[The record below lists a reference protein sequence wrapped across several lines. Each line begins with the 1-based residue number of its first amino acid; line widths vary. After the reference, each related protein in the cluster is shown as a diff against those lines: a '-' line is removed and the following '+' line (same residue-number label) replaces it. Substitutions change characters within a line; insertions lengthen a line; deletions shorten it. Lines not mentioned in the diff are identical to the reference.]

1 MGTSAS
7 AAPAIRAANLVV
19 HRGRSRILHG
29 LDMTLPPGSI
39 TGLLGPSG
47 CGKTTLLRSLVGVQ
61 RVTSGE
67 LTVLGHPAGSAH
79 LRRRVAYTSQAL
91 SVYRDISV
99 RANVTYFARLVGA
112 STGDVDRVLTT
123 TELTGFAGRSV
134 AALSGGQAS
143 RASLACALVGSP
155 EVLIL
160 DEPTVGLDPLTRE
173 SLWESFRAL
182 ADGGTTLVV
191 SSHVM
196 EEATRCDEVLLMRGG
211 RFLAHA
217 PIADL
222 QRRTSTAS
230 PEDAFL
236 SLIRQEGAP

>member
-79 LRRRVAYTSQAL
+79 LRRRVAYTSQSL
-91 SVYRDISV
+91 GVYRDTSV
-99 RANVTYFARLVGA
+99 RANVTYFARRDGPRTA
-112 STGDVDRVLTT
+112 AADRV
-123 TELTGFAGRSV
+123 F
-134 AALSGGQAS
+134 Q
-143 RASLACALVGSP
+143 
-155 EVLIL
+155 
-160 DEPTVGLDPLTRE
+160 PT
-173 SLWESFRAL
+173 
-182 ADGGTTLVV
+182 
-191 SSHVM
+191 
-196 EEATRCDEVLLMRGG
+196 
-211 RFLAHA
+211 
-217 PIADL
+217 
-222 QRRTSTAS
+222 QR
-230 PEDAFL
+230 
-236 SLIRQEGAP
+236 